1 VEANRLLIILIMGV
15 LAFGARALPQILFV
29 GRNFPP
35 SWDRFL
41 RYLSYALICSIV
53 STTLFMSGGRF
64 EAGAAP
70 NRAVALVVVIAVA
83 RRTKSAVTGMIIGA
97 ALISLLSWLR

>member
-1 VEANRLLIILIMGV
+1 MEANRLLTIVIMGA
-15 LAFGARALPQILFV
+15 LAFGSRALPQILFI
-29 GRNFPP
+29 GRSFPP

-64 EAGAAP
+64 EAGSAPKRAA
-70 NRAVALVVVIAVA
+70 ALIVAIVVA
-83 RRTKSAVTGMIIGA
+83 RRTKSAVTGMMIGA
-97 ALISLLSWLR
+97 ALILLLSWL